1 MKIGVCV
8 LPVDATTRTFEE
20 LEDAGVDAAWTY
32 DHLEWGAWR
41 GRPWFGA
48 LPLLAAV
55 AARTSRIRIGTLV
68 SSISLRHPLELAQQA
83 LTIDHLSGGRFDLGI
98 GAGSVGFDAL
108 VHGHEPWS
116 PGERVARFAEYV
128 ELVDA
133 LLTNERTTYSGTYY
147 AAVDAPMHA
156 GCVQRPRVPLTVAAD
171 KPRAMAVA
179 ARFGDRWVANSIY
192 GEVAEKSARLDAACV
207 AVGRDPASVER
218 VLLID
223 EPADQ
228 LRSIDDELARAE
240 ALGFAETVFRYPH
253 EGDRG
258 VLAVLTS
265 SR

>member
-1 MKIGVCV
+1 MKIGILV
-8 LPVDATTRTFEE
+8 LPVEATTRTFEE
-20 LEDAGVDAAWTY
+20 LEDAGFDAAWTY
-32 DHLEWGAWR
+32 DHLEWGGWK

-48 LPLLAAV
+48 YPLLAA
-55 AARTSRIRIGTLV
+55 AAATTSRIRIGTLV

-83 LTIDHLSGGRFDLGI
+83 LTLDHLSNGRFDLGI
-98 GAGSVGFDAL
+98 GAGSIGFDAA

-133 LLTNERTTYSGTYY
+133 LLTSERTTYVGTYY
-147 AAVDAPMHA
+147 SAVDAPMHA
-156 GCVQRPRVPLTVAAD
+156 GCVQRPRLPLTVAAD

-192 GEVAEKSARLDAACV
+192 GEVAEKCGRLDIACAAI
-207 AVGRDPASVER
+207 GRDPVTIER

-228 LRSIDDELARAE
+228 LRSIDDELARADS
-240 ALGFAETVFRYPH
+240 LGFIETVFRYPH
-253 EGDRG
+253 EGDR
-258 VLAVLTS
+258 AVLDTLR

>member
-8 LPVDATTRTFEE
+8 LPVEATTRIFEE
-20 LEDAGVDAAWTY
+20 LEAAGVDAAWTY
-32 DHLEWGAWR
+32 DHLEWGGWK

-55 AARTSRIRIGTLV
+55 AVRTSRIRIGTLV

-83 LTIDHLSGGRFDLGI
+83 LTIDHLSDGRFDLGI
-98 GAGSVGFDAL
+98 GAGSVGFDAA
-108 VHGHEPWS
+108 VHGHAPWS

-133 LLTNERTTYSGTYY
+133 LLRNERTTYAGTYY
-147 AAVDAPMHA
+147 AAVDAPTHA
-156 GCVQRPRVPLTVAAD
+156 GCVQRPRLPLTVAAD

-179 ARFGDRWVANSIY
+179 ARFGERWVANSIY
-192 GEVAEKSARLDAACV
+192 GEVAAKCARLDAACE
-207 AVGRDPASVER
+207 AIGRDPASIER
-218 VLLID
+218 VLLVD

-228 LRSIDDELARAE
+228 LRSIDDEMTRAE
-240 ALGFAETVFRYPH
+240 RLGFGEIVFRYPH

-258 VLAVLTS
+258 VLAALRS
-265 SR
+265 SS